1 MPTLSSA
8 RNIDGMLEVT
18 VSRLMTDYS
27 LNRVQPQ
34 DVVHHEAKVLH
45 PEHAGIMSGGGSLFP
60 VSGTMSV
67 TWGWAEADDPAVL
80 ASMSDWEAMIARP
93 DITVTKDLDNR
104 QVTATVDGDYNH
116 SDWVSHPFEYVPL
129 STTGQLGG
137 DGSDV
142 VCISR
147 LTDPTDWSTQY
158 IHSDAAVTVD
168 RVGANCYVYCS
179 SPVSVGGTDYEAHK
193 VFNLTSDSVVI
204 TPESRCLFVRVSK

>member
-1 MPTLSSA
+1 VPTLSKA
-8 RNIDGMLEVT
+8 RNIDGMLEVI
-18 VSRLMTDYS
+18 VSRLTTSYS
-27 LNRVQPQ
+27 LNRLQPQ
-34 DVVHHEAKVLH
+34 DVLHHEAKVIH

-60 VSGTMSV
+60 ISGAMSV
-67 TWGWAEADDPAVL
+67 TWGWSEADDTTVK

-104 QVTATVDGDYNH
+104 QVTATIDGDYNH

-137 DGSDV
+137 DNSDV

-147 LTDPTDWSTQY
+147 LIDPTGWSTQY
-158 IHSDAAVTVD
+158 IHSDSSVTVD
-168 RVGANCYVYCS
+168 KAGTDCYVYCS
-179 SPVSVGGTDYEAHK
+179 SPVSVSGTNYDAHK
-193 VFNLTSDSVVI
+193 VFNLTSESVVI